1 MHRMLVPGGVVAV
14 SVWDSGRPHGLFT
27 PLIEVLVEAG
37 LPEPFSGA
45 YEGSTYNLT
54 AAEVQELLDNAGFKD
69 IQVETR
75 MLAAAW
81 PDFESATASI
91 HGTPFGPAVAALPAE
106 HRDRIL
112 GSFAARLAEPS
123 PGMSGVR
130 RESYAHVGVGTA

>member
-1 MHRMLVPGGVVAV
+1 VAV

-54 AAEVQELLDNAGFKD
+54 AAEVHELLDNAGFKD

-81 PDFESATASI
+81 PDLESATASI
-91 HGTPFGPAVAALPAE
+91 QGTRFGPAAAALPAE

-123 PGMSGVR
+123 LGIGGVR